1 MTTTAPTTSPT
12 PTIAPPIA
20 PLVAT
25 SADRVLGIL
34 ALVFG
39 IASIGMGF
47 QPVFAIAGL
56 ILGILSLRREPSSR
70 GLAIGGIITSS
81 VTLAGWLLGGVAA
94 LAFLPFF
101 AVAAL
106 WS

>member
-1 MTTTAPTTSPT
+1 MTTTAPVDT
-12 PTIAPPIA
+12 APSASISA
-20 PLVAT
+20 AST

-39 IASIGMGF
+39 IASVALGF

-56 ILGILSLRREPSSR
+56 ILGILSLRREPTAR
-70 GLAIGGIITSS
+70 GLAIGAVVTSS
-81 VTLAGWLLGGVAA
+81 VTLAGWLLGALAA
-94 LAFLPFF
+94 LAVLPFF
-101 AVAAL
+101 AIATL

>member
-1 MTTTAPTTSPT
+1 MTTTLPAEPVLASSSTLAPTTS
-12 PTIAPPIA
+12 
-20 PLVAT
+20 T

-47 QPVFAIAGL
+47 QPVFAVAGL
-56 ILGILSLRREPSSR
+56 VLGILALRRESSGR

-81 VTLAGWLLGGVAA
+81 VTLAGWLLGSVAA
-94 LAFLPFF
+94 LALFPIF

-106 WS
+106 WA